1 MGTAGRRGL
10 TLRGGVQLEIV
21 ANLFVMMFAGL
32 AIVAAVMMGLS
43 ARAARDDA
51 LERLRM
57 GARHLERTLD
67 GGARRLADLSATV
80 RASGP
85 RLSGGEFRVLDDRG
99 REPGLAPSRALHSAL
114 AGDDARLVL
123 LMDAAREAGE
133 AVEMAGPL
141 LLGDLTLVR
150 RLRAPSGEMG
160 FLIGQASGEE
170 MWHRLAPIVG
180 TAAWLLFIATVVF
193 VGFGSWLLRR
203 RVVLPLGALAAG
215 TRRIATG
222 DLHARIPEQGPAE
235 LAELAQS
242 FNHMAESLEQERE
255 ALLHAQESLS
265 RSRRL
270 ASLGQLAAGVAH
282 EVGNPVAAI
291 LGYAE
296 VCQREKS
303 ASPRTRQLAA
313 LIGEEALRVRTLVRE
328 MLDLSRP
335 EALALERAE
344 PGALLGRLV
353 ERMRPQPLLAGIEL
367 AVATDPDLPEIEVEW
382 RRLEQVFTN
391 LIENAAHALRD
402 LPGARIELTARRSHV
417 PSRPERRSSD
427 AELENNVF
435 RRAPDAVAFEV
446 IDNGAGID
454 PEDLP
459 HIFDPFFT
467 TKEPGEGTGL
477 GLWNAHR
484 IAELFGGTLE
494 VTSQSGRTCFRL
506 VLPQADTQFA
516 HAQAPRTDHR

>member
-1 MGTAGRRGL
+1 MGTTRRRGL

-32 AIVAAVMMGLS
+32 AIVAVVMTGL
-43 ARAARDDA
+43 AARSVRDEA
-51 LERLRM
+51 LDRLRM
-57 GARHLERTLD
+57 GARHLERSAD
-67 GGARRLADLSATV
+67 AGARRLVDVAAIV

-99 REPGLAPSRALHSAL
+99 REPAPAASRAP
-114 AGDDARLVL
+114 DDAQLVPL
-123 LMDAAREAGE
+123 LDLARAADE
-133 AVEMAGPL
+133 AVELPTL
-141 LLGDLTLVR
+141 LPGDLTLVR
-150 RLRAPSGEMG
+150 RMHTPSGESG
-160 FLIGQASGEE
+160 FLVGRASGQE
-170 MWHRLAPIVG
+170 MWRRLAPVIG
-180 TAAWLLFIATVVF
+180 SAAWVLFIATLVF
-193 VGFGSWLLRR
+193 VGFGAWLLRR
-203 RVVLPLGALAAG
+203 RVVSPLAALAAG
-215 TRRIATG
+215 TRRVASG
-222 DLHARIPEQGPAE
+222 DLRVRIAEQGPAE
-235 LAELAQS
+235 LAELARG
-242 FNHMAESLEQERE
+242 FNLMAEALEHDRE

-303 ASPRTRQLAA
+303 ASERTRELAG
-313 LIGEEALRVRTLVRE
+313 LIGDEALRVRALVRE

-335 EALALERAE
+335 EALELERVD
-344 PGALLGRLV
+344 PRALLERMA
-353 ERMRPQPLLAGIEL
+353 ERMRPQSLLAGIEL
-367 AVATDPDLPEIEVEW
+367 AVSAEQDLPPVEVDL
-382 RRLEQVFTN
+382 RRLDQVFVN
-391 LIENAAHALRD
+391 LIENAAHALRGV
-402 LPGARIELTARRSHV
+402 PYARIRLEASRAHAPAR
-417 PSRPERRSSD
+417 PARRSSD
-427 AELENNVF
+427 SESASFVVQ
-435 RRAPDAVAFEV
+435 RAPDAIAFDV

-454 PEDLP
+454 PEDQP

-484 IAELFGGTLE
+484 IAELFGGRLE

-506 VLPQADTQFA
+506 VLPEADTPGGHA
-516 HAQAPRTDHR
+516 HSPRADHR

>member
-1 MGTAGRRGL
+1 MATPGRRGL

-32 AIVAAVMMGLS
+32 AIVAAVMTGL
-43 ARAARDDA
+43 AARSVRDEA
-51 LERLRM
+51 LDRLRM
-57 GARHLERTLD
+57 GARHFERAVD
-67 GGARRLADLSATV
+67 GGAQRLGDLSAIV
-80 RASGP
+80 RGSGP
-85 RLSGGEFRVLDDRG
+85 RLSGGEFRVLDERG
-99 REPGLAPSRALHSAL
+99 REPGFAASRAM
-114 AGDDARLVL
+114 DDARLVPL
-123 LMDAAREAGE
+123 LDLAREAGE
-133 AVEMAGPL
+133 AVEMAGILP
-141 LLGDLTLVR
+141 GDLTLVR
-150 RLRAPSGEMG
+150 RLRTPSGETG
-160 FLIGQASGEE
+160 FLVGRASGEE
-170 MWHRLAPIVG
+170 MWRRLAPVIG
-180 TAAWLLFIATVVF
+180 SAAWVLFIATLFF

-203 RVVLPLGALAAG
+203 RVVSPLASLAAG
-215 TRRIATG
+215 TRRIAAG
-222 DLHARIPEQGPAE
+222 DLRARIAEQGPAE
-235 LAELAQS
+235 LAELARA
-242 FNHMAESLEQERE
+242 FNLMAESLEHERE

-303 ASPRTRQLAA
+303 SSSRTRELAT
-313 LIGEEALRVRTLVRE
+313 LIGDEALRVRALVRE

-335 EALALERAE
+335 EALALERVE
-344 PGALLGRLV
+344 PRALLERIAS
-353 ERMRPQPLLAGIEL
+353 RMRPQPLLAGIEL
-367 AVATDPDLPEIEVEW
+367 SVSAEDGLPPLELDV
-382 RRLEQVFTN
+382 RRLDQVFVN
-391 LIENAAHALRD
+391 LIENAAHALRGAPD
-402 LPGARIELTARRSHV
+402 ARIELSASRAHAPAR
-417 PSRPERRSSD
+417 PARRSSD
-427 AELENNVF
+427 PELASNTW
-435 RRAPDAVAFEV
+435 RRAPGAVAFDV
-446 IDNGAGID
+446 IDNGAGVD

-484 IAELFGGTLE
+484 IAELFGGRLE

-506 VLPQADTQFA
+506 VLPEADTQGG

>member
-10 TLRGGVQLEIV
+10 KLRGGVQLEIV

-32 AIVAAVMMGLS
+32 AIVAAVMTGLS
-43 ARAARDDA
+43 ARAVRDDA

-85 RLSGGEFRVLDDRG
+85 RLSGGEFRVVDDRG
-99 REPGLAPSRALHSAL
+99 REPGLAPLRAAGPAGAADHERL
-114 AGDDARLVL
+114 APL
-123 LMDAAREAGE
+123 LDAAREAGE

-150 RLRAPSGEMG
+150 RLRAPSGETG
-160 FLIGQASGEE
+160 FLIGRASGEE
-170 MWHRLAPIVG
+170 MWRRLAPLVG
-180 TAAWLLFIATVVF
+180 SAAWVLFIATLLF
-193 VGFGSWLLRR
+193 VGFGAWLLRR
-203 RVVLPLGALAAG
+203 RVVLPLAALAAG
-215 TRRIATG
+215 TRRLATG
-222 DLHARIPEQGPAE
+222 DLHARIAEQGPAE
-235 LAELAQS
+235 LAELAIG
-242 FNHMAESLEQERE
+242 FNQMAESLEQERE
-255 ALLHAQESLS
+255 ALLRAQESLS

-303 ASPRTRQLAA
+303 FSPRMRELAA
-313 LIGEEALRVRTLVRE
+313 LIGQEALRVRVLVRE

-335 EALALERAE
+335 EALALERVE
-344 PGALLGRLV
+344 PGVLLERV
-353 ERMRPQPLLAGIEL
+353 AERMRPQPLLAGIEL
-367 AVATDPDLPEIEVEW
+367 AVASDAGLPEVEVDW
-382 RRLEQVFTN
+382 RRLEQVFAN
-391 LIENAAHALRD
+391 LIENAAHALRGV
-402 LPGARIELTARRSHV
+402 PEGRIELAAQRAHV
-417 PSRPERRSSD
+417 LARPERRAGD
-427 AELENNVF
+427 AELASFVTQ
-435 RRAPDAVAFEV
+435 RARDAVAFVV
-446 IDNGAGID
+446 IDNGPGID
-454 PEDLP
+454 PEDVP
-459 HIFDPFFT
+459 RVFDPFFT

-484 IAELFGGTLE
+484 IAELFDGRLE

-506 VLPQADTQFA
+506 VLPAADTHGG